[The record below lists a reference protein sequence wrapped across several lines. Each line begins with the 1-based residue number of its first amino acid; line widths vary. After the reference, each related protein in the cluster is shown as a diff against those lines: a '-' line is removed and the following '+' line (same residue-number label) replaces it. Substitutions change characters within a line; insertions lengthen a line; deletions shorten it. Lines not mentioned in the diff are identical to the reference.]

1 MARQPALTGISSMAT
16 RLVLADFVE
25 AWRSRSAG
33 DEASVPY
40 IESVGGVEAARRV
53 AEGEPFDFVVLADD
67 ALTRLGTQG
76 HVDLGTRVEV
86 ARSGVAIAVPAGAAH
101 PGLHDED
108 AVRRAVQEARRIGY
122 STGPSGAHLA
132 KLLDRWGMTQT
143 LAPRL
148 VQAPPGVP
156 VASLLARG
164 EVDLGFQQ
172 FSELVNVPGVQIAGP
187 LPDDIQLVTVF
198 AAACTVACTAATAQR
213 SAVQAFFDF
222 VCEQQG
228 DEIRQR
234 HGMEAPLRA

>member
-33 DEASVPY
+33 DKASVPY

-67 ALTRLGTQG
+67 ALTRLGTQA

-101 PGLHDED
+101 PALPGLHDED

-132 KLLDRWGMTQT
+132 KLLDRWGMAQT

-198 AAACTVACTAATAQR
+198 AAACTAATAQR
-213 SAVQAFFDF
+213 PAVQAFFDF
-222 VCEQQG
+222 VCAPQG

-234 HGMEAPLRA
+234 HGMEAPLRV

>member
-76 HVDLGTRVEV
+76 HVDLGTRIEV

-122 STGPSGAHLA
+122 STGPSGVHLA

-187 LPDDIQLVTVF
+187 LPEDIQLVTVF

-222 VCEQQG
+222 VCAPQG

>member
-1 MARQPALTGISSMAT
+1 MARQPSLMGISSMAT

-25 AWRSRSAG
+25 AWRSRFAG
-33 DEASVPY
+33 NEATAPY

-67 ALTRLGTQG
+67 ALARLGTQR

-86 ARSGVAIAVPAGAAH
+86 ARSGVAIAVPAGAPAVV
-101 PGLHDED
+101 PLPALHDED
-108 AVRRAVQEARRIGY
+108 AVRRAVREARRIGY

-132 KLLDRWGMTQT
+132 TLLDRWGMAKTV
-143 LAPRL
+143 ADRL

-172 FSELVNVPGVQIAGP
+172 FSELVNVPGVQIAGA

-198 AAACTVACTAATAQR
+198 AAACTAATSQR
-213 SAVQAFFDF
+213 AAVQAFLDF
-222 VCEQQG
+222 VGAPQG
-228 DEIRQR
+228 DGIRQR
-234 HGMEAPLRA
+234 HGMEAPVRA